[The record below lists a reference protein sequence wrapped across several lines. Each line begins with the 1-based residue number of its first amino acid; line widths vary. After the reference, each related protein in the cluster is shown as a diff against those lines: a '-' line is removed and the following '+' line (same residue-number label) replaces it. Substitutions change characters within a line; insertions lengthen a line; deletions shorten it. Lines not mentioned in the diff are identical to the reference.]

1 MEKSKVPPVVTY
13 TKKSVKISGPLSEK
27 DKSYSI
33 LVKEGHLNY
42 EREVPISKFQDD
54 TNQRDLDS
62 EFDTLYEIT
71 YSY

>member
-1 MEKSKVPPVVTY
+1 MEKSKVPPVATY